1 MQPPDNP
8 FLSGGPYI
16 MGIVNATPDSFSDGG
31 KYDPFDH
38 AMKLAG
44 QGAHILDIGGESTRP
59 GAIPVSPQEEQDRI
73 LPVIEKLKAANCP
86 AMISIDT
93 RNASTMRHALSLG
106 IEMVNDV
113 SALRHD
119 PDSIKTVASENCFI
133 CIMHMQ
139 GDPASM
145 QKNPQ
150 YQNVVEDVFEFL
162 SSRLSTCETAGIA
175 KNRLIADS
183 GIGFGKTRDHNLDLM
198 KNLSRFASLNV
209 PLLLGASRKSFI
221 GGNNATDR
229 LAGSIAA
236 ALHGLSQGV
245 QIFRVHDVAET
256 RQAFDIWNRLH

>member
-1 MQPPDNP
+1 MPPDNP
-8 FLSGGPYI
+8 FLTGGPYI

-59 GAIPVSPQEEQDRI
+59 GATPVSPQEEQGRI
-73 LPVIEKLKAANCP
+73 LPVIEKLKAANCK
-86 AMISIDT
+86 AMISVDT
-93 RNASTMRHALSLG
+93 RNASTMRYAMSLG
-106 IEMVNDV
+106 IEIINDV

-119 PDSIKTVASENCFI
+119 PDSIKTVASGNCFV

-139 GDPASM
+139 GDLATM

-162 SSRLSTCETAGIA
+162 SSRISTCETAGIA
-175 KNRLIADS
+175 KSRLIADP
-183 GIGFGKTRDHNLDLM
+183 GIGFGKTVEHNLTLI
-198 KNLSRFASLNV
+198 KNLNRFTALGV

-221 GGNNATDR
+221 GGTNATDR
-229 LAGSIAA
+229 LGGSIAA
-236 ALHGLSQGV
+236 ALHGLSQAV

-256 RQAFDIWNRLH
+256 RQAFDIFSSLK

>member
-8 FLSGGPYI
+8 FLTGGPYI

-31 KYDPFDH
+31 RYDPFDH

-59 GAIPVSPQEEQDRI
+59 GATPVSPQEEQDRI
-73 LPVIEKLKAANCP
+73 LPVIEKLKAASCP
-86 AMISIDT
+86 AMISVDT
-93 RNASTMRHALSLG
+93 RNASTMRHAMSLG
-106 IEMVNDV
+106 IEIINDV

-119 PDSIKTVASENCFI
+119 PDSIKTVASGNCML

-139 GDPASM
+139 GDPATM

-150 YQNVVEDVFEFL
+150 YQNVVADVFEFL
-162 SSRLSTCETAGIA
+162 SSRISTCDTAGIA
-175 KNRLIADS
+175 KNRLIADP
-183 GIGFGKTRDHNLDLM
+183 GIGFGKTREHNLDLL
-198 KNLSRFASLNV
+198 KNLNRFAALNV

-221 GGNNATDR
+221 GGTNATDR

-236 ALHGLSQGV
+236 ALHGLNQGV

-256 RQAFDIWNRLH
+256 RQAFDIWNSLN